1 MRCVNEG
8 TRSLPV
14 DFQIFHGMVCNAL
27 SILEKNV
34 ETLGCCA
41 IQGACRSIQM
51 GHFQESLKYHPSFF
65 CHTCFFF
72 HPSLSPSAR
81 KLRELQQNVIQRE
94 HIRRLQ
100 GPAGGGQQKT
110 GGGGRVE
117 VPPGA
122 RVGLV
127 KPGEKLGCVMHLLYL
142 CRYGKM
148 MFFFVDFLG

>member
-1 MRCVNEG
+1 MSKLWGVVPFRVLADQSKWIISKSHTNTLVSSIFFLG
-8 TRSLPV
+8 IPLPFFATRV
-14 DFQIFHGMVCNAL
+14 
-27 SILEKNV
+27 
-34 ETLGCCA
+34 
-41 IQGACRSIQM
+41 
-51 GHFQESLKYHPSFF
+51 
-65 CHTCFFF
+65 FF

-94 HIRRLQ
+94 HIRRLR

-127 KPGEKLGCVMHLLYL
+127 KTWGKVGVCDAPALPVLVWG
-142 CRYGKM
+142 RYGKKM
-148 MFFFVDFLG
+148 FFVDF

>member
-1 MRCVNEG
+1 MSKLWGVVPFRVLADQSKWIISKSHTN
-8 TRSLPV
+8 TLVSS
-14 DFQIFHGMVCNAL
+14 IFFF
-27 SILEKNV
+27 
-34 ETLGCCA
+34 
-41 IQGACRSIQM
+41 
-51 GHFQESLKYHPSFF
+51 GHSPPIF

-94 HIRRLQ
+94 HIRRLR